1 MLVAKLANQR
11 IADERE
17 GKENA
22 TDGFGVTNSTESS
35 VEDAADSDE
44 VNKPCQNCSNSI
56 AELRMTLDTQ
66 KAKIVELEQRQ
77 AQHEKKMQENAIAL
91 ADRDADVGGT
101 SPEAATGGEA
111 VDSVPSTFEDCID
124 GDCDL
129 LRALPSIPAADT
141 TEVMRNARMTKA
153 NLSRS
158 DISQNGTSEN
168 ASSVCVP
175 VSIMVTNSSC
185 PHKVVS
191 VSGRACADDLTFAD
205 AKAICKARGMG
216 LCKHAELEQ
225 AYSCGFRSESCGWT
239 KTVVKAVKGNLIER
253 LSEEHL
259 EICDISNGASKTAG
273 AYCC

>member
-1 MLVAKLANQR
+1 M
-11 IADERE
+11 
-17 GKENA
+17 
-22 TDGFGVTNSTESS
+22 
-35 VEDAADSDE
+35 EDAADSDE

-91 ADRDADVGGT
+91 ADADSMGT
-101 SPEAATGGEA
+101 HIEAATGGEA
-111 VDSVPSTFEDCID
+111 VDSVPSTYEDCID

-259 EICDISNGASKTAG
+259 EICDISNEAEQDGRRILLLMLIKH
-273 AYCC
+273 Y